1 MTEIYKYLTDRSPTI
16 MNNIFK
22 KGKPLS
28 SKKPKFPR
36 Y

>member
-1 MTEIYKYLTDRSPTI
+1 MTEIYKYLTDLSPTI
-16 MNNIFK
+16 INKKKK